1 MEYKIEKYLE
11 EGLLLL
17 SKLISYK
24 TVLDHLTPKRM
35 LPLGKKISMP

>member
-17 SKLISYK
+17 SKLISFKIYI
-24 TVLDHLTPKRM
+24 RIC
-35 LPLGKKISMP
+35 KKGWVFSFK